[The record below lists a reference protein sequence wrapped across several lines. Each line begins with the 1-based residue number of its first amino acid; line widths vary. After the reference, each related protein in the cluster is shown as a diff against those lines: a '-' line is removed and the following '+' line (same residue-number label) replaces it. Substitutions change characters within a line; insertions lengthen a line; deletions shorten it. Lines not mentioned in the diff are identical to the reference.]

1 MKRKLTVAEAVKAA
15 SILFE
20 LNTGES
26 GVLALAGKAG
36 LPCATEEE
44 KKALMLEWRAFV
56 HAAVLYGLMVQAPNV
71 VVVEYLRVTQPM
83 LGSLGYAPKE
93 AEDFVDGAFRAY
105 VDPLVRTRTQEC
117 PSVFFRR
124 LLNKDV
130 AEVPA
135 AAAATVSGVMAM
147 ILSAILDKLEQYE
160 FGTE

>member
-20 LNTGES
+20 LNTGEA
-26 GVLALAGKAG
+26 GVLALAAGAG
-36 LPCATEEE
+36 LPCTSDEE
-44 KKALMLEWRAFV
+44 KRTLMLEWRAFV

-71 VVVEYLRVTQPM
+71 VVVEYLRVTQQM

-105 VDPLVRTRTQEC
+105 VDPMVRTKTQEC

-124 LLNKDV
+124 LLNRDV

-135 AAAATVSGVMAM
+135 TAAATVSGVMAM
-147 ILSAILDKLEQYE
+147 IMSAILDKLEQYE